1 MQVNNVQELE
11 DRTVTF
17 EGQLT
22 GKEAAIVLSIGLN
35 TLYANGM
42 MKMIDNVAVSE
53 VLHQEGNDT
62 VQ

>member
-17 EGQLT
+17 EGELSM
-22 GKEAAIVLSIGLN
+22 KEASVVLSIGLN
-35 TLYANGM
+35 TLFANGM
-42 MKMIDNVAVSE
+42 MKMIENITVSE
-53 VLHQEGNDT
+53 VPHRDGSET